1 MIQKCFETGCVGS
14 VIWEQGRKSVLPF
27 VEVNRLPCLS
37 HIQIQGLRHGL
48 TVLVHHP
55 QAAGHDLIELSVRAV
70 ASCELR
76 APYPAR
82 NMHCCTFLDQVHVVY
97 VLSLPGCDVEPCRL
111 GDRIALSCLVKDVCD
126 Q

>member
-1 MIQKCFETGCVGS
+1 MEYI
-14 VIWEQGRKSVLPF
+14 
-27 VEVNRLPCLS
+27 NR
-37 HIQIQGLRHGL
+37 
-48 TVLVHHP
+48 
-55 QAAGHDLIELSVRAV
+55 IELKGRVGTVRSNVVNGSKVVNFSLITDILYKTREGNAV
-70 ASCELR
+70 SESTWFNIASCELR